1 MNSQNWRGV
10 QTTKLRVFW
19 EIRHHVPGRV
29 RFYVPAAKTERF
41 ARGLSALLRKEP
53 GITAVRTN
61 QFCGALVIDYDQGRP
76 ELFAW
81 LKLKLNTLTLEDLSA
96 EGIADSQE
104 AGDAKPADDSGR
116 GWFDWLH
123 LHGWPALALSTSA
136 LALSIF
142 EAPLAV
148 PITIG
153 ISIYNALP
161 IVRRASA
168 TVVEERRLN
177 VDVLDAL
184 AIGVS
189 TWQGRLFTTTFM
201 IWLITLGDWIRDQT
215 AARSKKAIGSLL
227 DFQQGN
233 AWILRA
239 GQKVEVPVKEIA
251 IGDKVVVYSGEMVPV
266 DGEVISGSASV
277 DQRSINGESMP
288 VLREPGDR
296 VYATSLMHEGKL
308 CIRATHRAVDSLAA
322 QIVRMV
328 EATPVG
334 ETRVQNY
341 AEKFA
346 DRLVLPTLGLA
357 GGLYALTSNL
367 DRTLSALI
375 VDFGTGIRV
384 AAPTAVL
391 ASMVGAARRGVLIR
405 GGRHM
410 ENLSCVD
417 AVVFDKTGTLT
428 EGVPRIVDIIS
439 YKKCSF
445 SQHEL
450 LKIAAAVET
459 RFRHPVAIATLA
471 KAREYE
477 IDIPERSDSKYS
489 VGMGVEARVN
499 GYYVHLGS
507 ERFLR
512 ESGISIACAS
522 TNCRNAASSGRS
534 SLMLS
539 VNGELVGQLVYQ
551 DQLRAESAAVVRK
564 LRERKIANL
573 VMLTGDNQSAGRTVA
588 NQLGLDQYHAEI
600 LPQEKAEVV
609 GDLQSRGKVVAMV
622 GDGVNDA
629 PALSRAHVGIAM
641 RNGVDIARHT
651 ADVVLLQDDLSG
663 VVTAVDISRE
673 AIALVNQNYSI
684 VAGMNMLALAAAVT
698 GGVIGPELT
707 ALISN
712 GSALVAS
719 TNGLRPLL
727 PAAEQS
733 HRPRTQP

>member
-1 MNSQNWRGV
+1 V
-10 QTTKLRVFW
+10 EIAKLRIFW
-19 EIRHHVPGRV
+19 EIRHYIPGRV
-29 RFYVPAAKTERF
+29 RFYVPAVQTERF
-41 ARGLSALLRKEP
+41 ARNLSALIGKES
-53 GITAVRTN
+53 GVTTVRTN
-61 QFCGALVIDYDQGRP
+61 QSCGALIIDYDQSRP
-76 ELFAW
+76 ELFGR
-81 LKLKLNTLTLEDLSA
+81 LKSRLETLTIEDLSA
-96 EGIADSQE
+96 EMI
-104 AGDAKPADDSGR
+104 GDAQETERNQATEDGGG
-116 GWFDWLH
+116 GWFAWLEA
-123 LHGWPALALSTSA
+123 HGWPALALTTST
-136 LALSIF
+136 LALSVF

-153 ISIYNALP
+153 LSIYNALP
-161 IVRRASA
+161 IVRRAFT
-168 TVVEERRLN
+168 TVVQERRLN
-177 VDVLDAL
+177 VDVLDTL
-184 AIGVS
+184 AIGIS

-227 DFQQGN
+227 DFQQRN
-233 AWILRA
+233 AWILR
-239 GQKVEVPVKEIA
+239 GGEKVEVPVKEIA
-251 IGDKVVVYSGEMVPV
+251 VGDTVVVYSGEMIPV

-277 DQRSINGESMP
+277 DQRSISGESMP
-288 VLREPGDR
+288 VLRESGDR

-308 CIRATHRAVDSLAA
+308 YIKATHRAVDSLAA

-328 EATPVG
+328 EAAPVG
-334 ETRVQNY
+334 ETRIQNY

-391 ASMVGAARRGVLIR
+391 ASMVGAAQRGVLIR

-410 ENLSCVD
+410 ENLSRVD

-428 EGVPRIVDIIS
+428 EGAPRIVDIIS
-439 YKKCSF
+439 YKKRSF
-445 SQHEL
+445 SPHEVL
-450 LKIAAAVET
+450 RIAAAVET
-459 RFRHPVAIATLA
+459 RFKHPVAIATLA
-471 KAREYE
+471 KAHEYQ

-489 VGMGVEARVN
+489 VGMGVEASVN

-522 TNCRNAASSGRS
+522 TNCRDAARSGRS
-534 SLMLS
+534 SLMLA

-551 DQLRAESAAVVRK
+551 DQLRAESAVVVRE
-564 LRERKIANL
+564 LRERKIRSL
-573 VMLTGDNQSAGRTVA
+573 VMLTGDNLAAGRTVA
-588 NQLGLDQYHAEI
+588 NQLGLDQFHAEI

-609 GDLQSRGKVVAMV
+609 GELQSRGKVVAMV

-629 PALSRAHVGIAM
+629 PALSRANVGIAM

-651 ADVVLLQDDLSG
+651 ADVVLIQDDLSG
-663 VVTAVDISRE
+663 VVTAIDISRE

-684 VAGMNMLALAAAVT
+684 VAGLNMLALAAAVT
-698 GGVIGPELT
+698 GGMIGPELT

-719 TNGLRPLL
+719 ANGLRPLL
-727 PAAEQS
+727 PVEQQRHYS
-733 HRPRTQP
+733 TN